1 MNKCQREVL
10 YQNTSSDSQG
20 NKKMKELSR
29 KNPLSLKIQD
39 KKKEKLE
46 AGESHTVWCFS
57 HGNKSNRA
65 R

>member
-20 NKKMKELSR
+20 HKKMKGLSG
-29 KNPLSLKIQD
+29 KNTLSLKTQD
-39 KKKEKLE
+39 KKKKKLE
-46 AGESHTVWCFS
+46 AGESRTACSFS